1 MDRPRRTIPEPE
13 LAEFLARATSAL
25 ERHPQ
30 VQAAWLFGSAARGE
44 AARDLDIALLLDR
57 ARTEP
62 WFLERV
68 AADIEHAAG
77 GIDSVLDLRPL
88 RGATPRFRAT
98 VLKEGRLFH
107 DAVPEARWE
116 FEAATWSEW
125 LDFKPVWE
133 RVRKEVLERWS
144 RG

>member
-1 MDRPRRTIPEPE
+1 MDWPRRFIPESE
-13 LAEFLARATSAL
+13 LAPFLARAATAL
-25 ERHPQ
+25 DRHPHIE
-30 VQAAWLFGSAARGE
+30 AAWLFGSAARGE
-44 AARDLDIALLLDR
+44 PARDLDIALLLERDG
-57 ARTEP
+57 TDP

-68 AADIEHAAG
+68 AADIEQATG
-77 GIDSVLDLRPL
+77 KIDRVLDLRPL

-125 LDFKPVWE
+125 LDFKPTWE
-133 RVRKEVLERWS
+133 RVRKEVLGRWS